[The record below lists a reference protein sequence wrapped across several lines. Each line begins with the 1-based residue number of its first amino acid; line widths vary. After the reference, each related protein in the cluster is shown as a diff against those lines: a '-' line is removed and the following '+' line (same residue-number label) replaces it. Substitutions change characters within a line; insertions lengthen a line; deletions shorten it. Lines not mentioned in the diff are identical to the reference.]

1 MKGAVKRGRLSHV
14 QLPNKLL
21 WKWQIDPRRTLL
33 RGTYSVVDVDI
44 FRNDCTLD
52 SRPLILRFGCFVALS
67 SPRGISFVHWK
78 IFKFAAWNLQNVI
91 WSFIRCYS
99 KTISY
104 NIKWQVNHPQLKV
117 TSQFSLEMHVIL
129 TNRLCI
135 IFLKETNFLH
145 FYNWKQLHCQ

>member
-1 MKGAVKRGRLSHV
+1 MSDERGWTTCSCLNR
-14 QLPNKLL
+14 LL

-44 FRNDCTLD
+44 FMNDCALD
-52 SRPLILRFGCFVALS
+52 SRPLVLRFGCFVALS
-67 SPRGISFVHWK
+67 SPRGISFVYLK
-78 IFKFAAWNLQNVI
+78 IFKFAAWKLQKVI
-91 WSFIRCYS
+91 WSFIRSYS
-99 KTISY
+99 KTISC

-117 TSQFSLEMHVIL
+117 TSQFSIEMHVIL